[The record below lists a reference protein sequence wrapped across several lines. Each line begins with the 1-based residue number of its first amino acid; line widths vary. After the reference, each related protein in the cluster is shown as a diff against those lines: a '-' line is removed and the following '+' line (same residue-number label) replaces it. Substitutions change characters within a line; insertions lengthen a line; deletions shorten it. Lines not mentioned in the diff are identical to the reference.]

1 MGSYMTVSSAFEY
14 VAEPIKG
21 SRFVA
26 LISPVNDSDSAL
38 AKVEEARA
46 RWPGATHHCWAFR
59 VRDGTSRSSD
69 DGEPGGSAG
78 RPILAMIDGHEV
90 TDVCIVVVRWYG
102 GTKLGVGGL
111 MRAYGG
117 TAGKGLDASPIEE
130 VIETADIW
138 VCHAYDDT
146 NAVATVVS
154 GYNVDVVD
162 TTYTDTV
169 RTCLRVVLSAK
180 ETVEQALINATS
192 GRVEVIELE

>member
-1 MGSYMTVSSAFEY
+1 MASYLTVSSAFEY

-26 LISPVNDSDSAL
+26 LISPVPDADMAL
-38 AKVEEARA
+38 GKVEEARM

-59 VRDGTSRSSD
+59 LRDGTSRSSD

-78 RPILAMIDGHEV
+78 RPILAMIDGHDV
-90 TDVCIVVVRWYG
+90 ADVCIVVVRWYG

-130 VIETADIW
+130 VIETADFW
-138 VCHAYDDT
+138 VGHAYDDT
-146 NAVATVVS
+146 NAIATVVS
-154 GYNVDVVD
+154 SYDVVVVE
-162 TTYTDTV
+162 TAYTDTV
-169 RTCLRVVLSAK
+169 RTRLRVVLSAK
-180 ETVEQALINATS
+180 ETVEQALVNATS
-192 GRVEVIELE
+192 GRVQLIES

>member
-1 MGSYMTVSSAFEY
+1 MASYMTVTSAFEY

-26 LISPVNDSDSAL
+26 LISPVSDADSAL
-38 AKVEEARA
+38 AKVDEARQ

-59 VRDGTSRSSD
+59 LRDGTSRSSD

-117 TAGKGLDASPIEE
+117 TAGKGLDAAPIEQ
-130 VIETADIW
+130 VVETTDI
-138 VCHAYDDT
+138 VVNHAYDDT
-146 NAVATVVS
+146 NAIASVVS
-154 GYNVDVVD
+154 THDAEVVE
-162 TTYTDTV
+162 TVYTDTV
-169 RTCLRVVLSAK
+169 TTRLRVVLTARA
-180 ETVEQALINATS
+180 EVEQALIDATS
-192 GRVEVIELE
+192 GRADLSES